1 MPKDLHMYIYVLIFF
16 YHSVLPLV
24 QVPAYSLTNLYIVQK
39 IFFLAIIERGGSGL

>member
-24 QVPAYSLTNLYIVQK
+24 KVPA
-39 IFFLAIIERGGSGL
+39 EEWGGSGL